1 MTLSHTML
9 QVVVVLSLAGF
20 VQGLT
25 GFGFGLAAVALLPLV
40 LELKDAQVVVALM
53 NVVVCLVTF
62 LATWRHFRW
71 RDGRGLVL
79 GSVVGVPLGFF
90 ALVWL
95 PAAFLLRA
103 LGLLLCLFSASEL
116 WRGERV
122 LFRIPVAWGF
132 PLGVAGGCLGGALN
146 VGGPPT
152 VAYAYSQPWT
162 KEQIVSLMQVC
173 FGLTA
178 VFRLGLM
185 LNTDLIRPDLLRVS
199 VLATAPLLVT
209 TWLGSLLLKRVPQDK
224 LKIGVFAFLFVMG
237 LKYLFFTH

>member
-1 MTLSHTML
+1 ML
-9 QVVVVLSLAGF
+9 EVILVLSLAGF

-40 LELKDAQVVVALM
+40 LELKDAQVVVALL
-53 NVVVCLVTF
+53 NVVVCVVTF

-71 RDGRGLVL
+71 RDGRGLVI
-79 GSVVGVPLGFF
+79 GSVVGVPIGFF

-103 LGLLLCLFSASEL
+103 LGLLLCVFSASEL

-122 LFRIPVAWGF
+122 LFRIPSSWGF
-132 PLGVAGGCLGGALN
+132 PIGVAGGCLGGALN

-152 VAYAYSQPWT
+152 VAYVYSQPWT

-173 FGLTA
+173 FGLCA
-178 VFRLGLM
+178 VFRLGL
-185 LNTDLIRPDLLRVS
+185 LINSNLIRHELVHVS
-199 VLATAPLLVT
+199 LLATVPLLLT
-209 TWLGSLLLKRVPQDK
+209 TWLGGLLLKRVPQDK
-224 LKIGVFAFLFVMG
+224 LKMGVFAFLFVMG
-237 LKYLFFTH
+237 LKYLFLTH

>member
-1 MTLSHTML
+1 ML
-9 QVVVVLSLAGF
+9 EVILVLSLAGF

-40 LELKDAQVVVALM
+40 LELKDAQVVVALL
-53 NVVVCLVTF
+53 NVVVCMVTF

-71 RDGRGLVL
+71 RDGRGLVI
-79 GSVVGVPLGFF
+79 GSVVGVPIGFF

-95 PAAFLLRA
+95 PTAFLLRA
-103 LGLLLCLFSASEL
+103 LGLLLCVFSASEL

-122 LFRIPVAWGF
+122 LFRIPASWGF
-132 PLGVAGGCLGGALN
+132 PVGVAGGCLGGALN

-152 VAYAYSQPWT
+152 VAYVYSQPWT

-173 FGLTA
+173 FGLCA
-178 VFRLGLM
+178 VFRLGL
-185 LNTDLIRPDLLRVS
+185 LINSDLIRHELVHVS
-199 VLATAPLLVT
+199 LLATAPLLLT

-237 LKYLFFTH
+237 LKYLFLTH